1 MKWLE
6 ENGAVVRGEEE
17 GGDLAERGGE
27 GGGEKELVKL
37 ALEVAYKEIIFLFP
51 HRRARRR
58 FSCRGRNDVAV
69 QVNSTLEAHATR
81 C

>member
-27 GGGEKELVKL
+27 GGGEKDIGEL
-37 ALEVAYKEIIFLFP
+37 AIEVACKEIIFLYSL
-51 HRRARRR
+51 A
-58 FSCRGRNDVAV
+58 GA
-69 QVNSTLEAHATR
+69 
-81 C
+81 